1 MSTDRPPRG
10 VEPTTAGD
18 IALPTI
24 VELLAD
30 NVEVKSNPTGVAPT
44 AGRVTKDAE
53 NGDIYVGDGDAFLDV
68 QHEVGISP
76 AGLPNLQLVRSADD
90 LPDESGGV
98 RSLEGGRAYLFTD
111 FVSDPATLELGDPAT
126 PLLGWH
132 GSHGG
137 YIHTGG
143 NVAVQGVD
151 KDFMMR
157 DMYLHAPG
165 GQVFDLQGDQDTEML
180 VESHSSSDAAGI
192 ANAASLGVIDGF
204 RVPTFKGCNF
214 EDYDAGFEFDG
225 TPDKIFF
232 SECPFREVTAAG
244 VTTIT
249 LRDTLDVDII
259 DLPGNYGKNW
269 QTDTEF
275 VRTEAGGEPSDV
287 LQVRGTTFDG
297 SVNKDNVLVG
307 ALDETSVGVNVE
319 GCWPLADS
327 SPGISY
333 SKDGTTT
340 TTITA
345 QDPGDGSEAVKITGP
360 TTEFSSVTDR
370 FTHTSPNRATYKGRR
385 RFKETVHATVSV
397 SGSNTTV
404 AIYFAKN
411 GNILNRSAVDITTA
425 SAGQP
430 RAVTVV
436 SKVDLVTDDYL
447 EVWLANEGGTGDIEV
462 STLEVSI

>member
-53 NGDIYVGDGDAFLDV
+53 NGDIFVGDGNQFLDV
-68 QHEVGISP
+68 QHNVGMTL

-90 LPDESGGV
+90 LPDASGGV

-132 GSHGG
+132 GSMSG

-143 NVAVQGVD
+143 TTAVQGVD

-165 GQVFDLQGDQDTEML
+165 GQAFDLQGDQSTEML
-180 VESHSSSDAAGI
+180 VESHSTSDAAGV
-192 ANAASLGVIDGF
+192 ANVSSLGVIDGF

-214 EDYDAGFEFDG
+214 EEFDSGFEFDG

-232 SECPFREVTAAG
+232 SECPFRNVTAAG
-244 VTTIT
+244 VAAIT
-249 LRDTLDVDII
+249 LRDTLDVDIV
-259 DLPGNYGKNW
+259 DLPGNYGKDW
-269 QTDTEF
+269 QADTEF
-275 VRTEAGGEPSDV
+275 VNTQAGGEPSDV
-287 LQVRGTTFDG
+287 LQLRGTTFDG
-297 SVNKDNVLVG
+297 SVTRDNILTG
-307 ALDETSVGVNVE
+307 NLDEDSAGVNVE
-319 GCWPLADS
+319 SCWPLPDSEPALTYSLDS
-327 SPGISY
+327 S
-333 SKDGTTT
+333 GTV
-340 TTITA
+340 TINSQST
-345 QDPGDGSEAVKITGP
+345 PVKIDLATSTPGTGILSR
-360 TTEFSSVTDR
+360 FSHSGQ
-370 FTHTSPNRATYKGRR
+370 NRGTYDGRR
-385 RFKETVHATVSV
+385 TRKFRAHATVSV

-404 AIYFAKN
+404 AVYFAKN
-411 GNILNRSAVDITTA
+411 GSVLQRSSVDITTA

-430 RAVTVV
+430 RNVT
-436 SKVDLVTDDYL
+436 LVTRVEMQQNDYL
-447 EVWLANEGGTGDIEV
+447 EVWLSNEGGTGDLEV
-462 STLEVSI
+462 STLEVTV